1 MSHDPSRPFVDPAG
15 GIRYNPQKDS
25 RDSGDTGTE
34 SALKRLVIHLPFRT
48 RLALV
53 MLLTM
58 GLTSAILMLTYVH
71 HNRQVKAYVAGQ
83 TSDLLQIIQLTQ
95 ARIPPNADRK
105 QALDAYMKALK
116 DAGLSSIT
124 LTSPSGEVVASTN
137 PGQVGKK
144 LKIKKR
150 PADARPD
157 PITISAELRDIETDP
172 YVEQKPYLIAFPIVQ
187 GDHVLGYAMVRG
199 EMDEVGA
206 LLRHMYVVRLG
217 WILATM
223 LMGMLAIVYLAFRFT
238 KPIHTL
244 VAGAEQ
250 IAQGDLKVSFPP
262 MGADEMGRLAE
273 TFNRMAERLRENREL
288 QERLNQAEKSSLLGR
303 FAATVAH
310 EVRNSLNFI
319 NLSIDQ
325 IRAKHSGGEER
336 AAVELQRNLRNIK
349 DEINRLNRLVN
360 DFLAVGRQAPPALA
374 ACDLR
379 VTLEQA
385 VALVERQAA
394 RQRIT
399 ITSELPAD
407 LPVLQADS
415 GQLKTCFLNILTN
428 AVQAMPEG
436 GEIHITAQAE
446 NSGNGP
452 GGVLE
457 LCFTDTGPG
466 IPAEDREKVF
476 APYYS
481 TRATGFG
488 LGLAI
493 TRKIVE
499 DHGGRIYVRDSGA
512 PGTAMVI
519 DLPLPASSLPEP
531 TAAVQSSAD

>member
-1 MSHDPSRPFVDPAG
+1 MGHDTSRPSVDPVGA
-15 GIRYNPQKDS
+15 IRYNS
-25 RDSGDTGTE
+25 RNE
-34 SALKRLVIHLPFRT
+34 SEKPRSAEREPALKRLALHLRFRT

-58 GLTSAILMLTYVH
+58 GCTSAILMLTYVH

-83 TSDLLQIIQLTQ
+83 TSDLLQIVQLTQ

-105 QALDAYMKALK
+105 QALDAYMKALR
-116 DAGLSSIT
+116 DAGLTSIT
-124 LTSPSGEVVASTN
+124 LTSPTGEVVASTN

-150 PADARPD
+150 SPDARPD
-157 PITISAELRDIETDP
+157 PITISAELHDIEMDP
-172 YVEQKPYLIAFPIVQ
+172 SVEQRPYLIAFPIVQ

-206 LLRHMYVVRLG
+206 LLRRMYVVRLC

-250 IAQGDLKVSFPP
+250 IAQGNLEVSLPP
-262 MGADEMGRLAE
+262 MGTDEMGRLAG
-273 TFNRMAERLRENREL
+273 TFNRMVERLRENREL

-303 FAATVAH
+303 FAANVAH

-325 IRAKHSGGEER
+325 IRAKHSRGEER
-336 AAVELQRNLRNIK
+336 AALELQRNLRNIK

-360 DFLAVGRQAPPALA
+360 DFLAVGRQAPPAVAL
-374 ACDLR
+374 CDLR
-379 VTLEQA
+379 VTLEEA

-394 RQRIT
+394 PQRIT

-407 LPVLQADS
+407 LPALQADS

-436 GEIHITAQAE
+436 GEIHIRARAE
-446 NSGNGP
+446 HSGNGS

-457 LCFTDTGPG
+457 LCFADTGPG
-466 IPAEDREKVF
+466 IPVEDREKVF

-499 DHGGRIYVRDSGA
+499 DHGGRIYVRDRGA
-512 PGTAMVI
+512 PGTDMVI
-519 DLPLPASSLPEP
+519 ELPLPANSLAKAAAAAPSSV
-531 TAAVQSSAD
+531 A